1 MQSWIGVKARSTV
14 PLNYDDWRH
23 VDSKLKGK
31 IWKDTYMHLGKFK
44 SKTNISSNAI
54 VFGKNGPEIWT
65 FACPKQPYNY
75 ECGYYVL
82 TYIRDML
89 QHSNPITAIK
99 AKFGGLSQYFED
111 DHLLPLRQQWLN
123 NV

>member
-31 IWKDTYMHLGKFK
+31 IWKDTYMHLEKFK

-54 VFGKNGPEIWT
+54 
-65 FACPKQPYNY
+65 
-75 ECGYYVL
+75 
-82 TYIRDML
+82 
-89 QHSNPITAIK
+89 
-99 AKFGGLSQYFED
+99 FGGLSQYFED